1 MVKQQ
6 VVQNTSV
13 SSDGGKKGPNLQN
26 FKIVKCKY
34 WEKDGTCRYG
44 TLCTFA
50 HGDTEI
56 RSKTD
61 NLLLNQQ
68 QMGYYDMQGGMGF
81 PGMGQGMNYDPNFMP
96 MMNPY
101 AMGFDPNMMNP
112 NMMNPNMMMGM
123 QQGFDPNLMSMNQN
137 FPGMQYNPQQAQGRD
152 QNTNGNNTNV

>member
-1 MVKQQ
+1 MQTPTKSM
-6 VVQNTSV
+6 TST
-13 SSDGGKKGPNLQN
+13 SPSDSKKGPNLQN

-34 WEKDGTCRYG
+34 WEKEGTCRYG

-68 QMGYYDMQGGMGF
+68 GMGYYDMGGMVGMGAMGF
-81 PGMGQGMNYDPNFMP
+81 PGQPMQQYMDPNMMP

-101 AMGFDPNMMNP
+101 LMGFDPSMMNP
-112 NMMNPNMMMGM
+112 QMMMGM
-123 QQGFDPNLMSMNQN
+123 PGFDPNLNPMGGI
-137 FPGMQYNPQQAQGRD
+137 PYPQQPQGGHP
-152 QNTNGNNTNV
+152 TNGNN